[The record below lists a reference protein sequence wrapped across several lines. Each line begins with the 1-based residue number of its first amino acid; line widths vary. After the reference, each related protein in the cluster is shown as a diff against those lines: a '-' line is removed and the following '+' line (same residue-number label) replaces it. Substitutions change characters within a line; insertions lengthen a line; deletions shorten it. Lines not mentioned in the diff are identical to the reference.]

1 MKTFVLVISM
11 WGFNGSEWVYMGN
24 QFVNN
29 NPMSKSQCEALI
41 ADDQWTRHI
50 ENEYYS
56 IQFDCFEVDKKI

>member
-41 ADDQWTRHI
+41 VDDQWTRHI
-50 ENEYYS
+50 ENEYYD
-56 IQFDCFEVDKKI
+56 IQFDCFEAGKKI